1 MDLPSFYVLIMSML
15 LGDQMISTLDT
26 DDYSM
31 KTVRRFETYQEC
43 QSHLITMANGI
54 VGLEQVTIDKIKNG
68 RIAATVTT
76 DGLGTYG
83 FTCAEIDG

>member
-26 DDYSM
+26 DDIAM
-31 KTVRRFETYQEC
+31 NAVRRFDTYQEC
-43 QSHLITMANGI
+43 QSHLITMANNI
-54 VGLEQVTIDKIKNG
+54 LGLEQVKIDKIKND

-76 DGLGTYG
+76 N
-83 FTCAEIDG
+83 

>member
-1 MDLPSFYVLIMSML
+1 MSML
-15 LGDQMISTLDT
+15 FGDQMISTLET
-26 DDYSM
+26 DDISM
-31 KTVRRFETYQEC
+31 EAVERFDTYQEC

-54 VGLEQVTIDKIKNG
+54 VGLEQVTIDEIKNG

>member
-1 MDLPSFYVLIMSML
+1 MSML

-54 VGLEQVTIDKIKNG
+54 VALN
-68 RIAATVTT
+68 R
-76 DGLGTYG
+76 
-83 FTCAEIDG
+83 